1 MRLFAAASIS
11 LAMAI
16 AATPA
21 AAQMS
26 GSRAPAAGEAPAGG
40 RLERL
45 EQQITDLQGV
55 VAAVE
60 TLAKNNSG
68 GGTGYAAAAGG
79 GASSEQIRQLSEQIA
94 DLTQRIERLEAR
106 SGEGGGGA
114 PAPQAH
120 VQAAGFGLWRFA
132 SQRFRGQAAASAIR
146 SATGPG
152 LFTQAAAG
160 RNDGPASSRA
170 GAKPCGSE

>member
-21 AAQMS
+21 AAQIS

-79 GASSEQIRQLSEQIA
+79 GASSEQNSPAFRA
-94 DLTQRIERLEAR
+94 DRR
-106 SGEGGGGA
+106 SHPADRA
-114 PAPQAH
+114 PRSPYGRGRRRRTSASGT
-120 VQAAGFGLWRFA
+120 VQAAGFGLRGFA
-132 SQRFRGQAAASAIR
+132 GQRFRGQAAASAIR

-160 RNDGPASSRA
+160 RNDGSASSRP